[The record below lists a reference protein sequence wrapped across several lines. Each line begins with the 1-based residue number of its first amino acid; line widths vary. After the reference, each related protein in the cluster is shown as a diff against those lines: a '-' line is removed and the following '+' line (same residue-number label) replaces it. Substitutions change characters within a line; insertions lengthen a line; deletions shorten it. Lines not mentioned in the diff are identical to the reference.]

1 MIIDCGY
8 EPINKFGNF
17 TVSGNIYSETDN
29 TYVEHFDGKTF
40 TNYYKALAFWNE
52 WMPPYKE
59 LSEYMNKIRE
69 SGDFSHYELEVGLW
83 SDDCHDSLEFM
94 NMSLDP
100 GWELDYKA
108 LAPNNA
114 PLA

>member
-8 EPINKFGNF
+8 EPRNKFGNF
-17 TVSGNIYSETDN
+17 TVSGNIYSEIAN
-29 TYVEHFDGKTF
+29 TYVEHFEGKTF
-40 TNYYKALAFWNE
+40 TNYDKALEFWNE

-59 LSEYMNKIRE
+59 LSEYINEIRE

-83 SDDCHDSLEFM
+83 DDSGYALEFM
-94 NMSLDP
+94 NMSLDQD
-100 GWELDYKA
+100 WELDYKT